1 MGKSEFE
8 KLLVMAKERLC
19 RSCDAVENAAFV
31 MPLYG
36 VHFLE
41 MS

>member
-1 MGKSEFE
+1 MGKCEFE

-19 RSCDAVENAAFV
+19 RSCDAAEDAAFV
-31 MPLYG
+31 VPDRG
-36 VHFLE
+36 VHFQE